1 MNNTRRLKS
10 WRGRLSRPGVL
21 VLGWLILIAGC
32 TQPTAGVS
40 SAPPSPTT
48 EEVPA
53 PTLEPTAAPDPTREN
68 TPAPAAVP
76 VPETPAPDGA
86 PLIARK
92 PEEIQKAGRAT
103 YLQQQ
108 CGICHTLT
116 KAGTHG
122 TFGPTHDNLGATAA
136 ERILDPRYRGTAT
149 TPAEYVRESILQPGI
164 FYVEGYQITR
174 FRMPAYTNLSEEEL
188 NDLITFLMTP

>member
-10 WRGRLSRPGVL
+10 WNGRLPRPCVL

-32 TQPTAGVS
+32 TQPMAGVS
-40 SAPPSPTT
+40 SAPRSTT
-48 EEVPA
+48 TVEVPA
-53 PTLEPTAAPDPTREN
+53 PTLEPTVVPDPTQEN

-76 VPETPAPDGA
+76 VPETPALEGVS
-86 PLIARK
+86 LIARK
-92 PEEIQKAGRAT
+92 PEEIQEAGRAI

-122 TFGPTHDNLGATAA
+122 TFGPTHDNLETTAA

-174 FRMPAYTNLSEEEL
+174 FRMPMYTNLSEEEL
-188 NDLITFLMTP
+188 NDLITFLLTP